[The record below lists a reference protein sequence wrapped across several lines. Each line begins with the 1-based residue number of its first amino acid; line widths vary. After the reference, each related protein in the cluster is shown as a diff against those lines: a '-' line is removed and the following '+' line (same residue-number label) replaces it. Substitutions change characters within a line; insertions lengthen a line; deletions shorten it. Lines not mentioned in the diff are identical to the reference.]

1 MSDGISD
8 MMQEQEKKKR
18 DLKTAYEDGKRASE
32 KYTPIAEERQK
43 VRNFLIERNILKPGY
58 NDFYFTG
65 DFGKVSL
72 IELLIE
78 YSNKKKS

>member
-8 MMQEQEKKKR
+8 MIQEQEKKKR

-32 KYTPIAEERQK
+32 KYTPIVEERQK
-43 VRNFLIERNILKPGY
+43 ARNFLIERNILKPGY
-58 NDFYFTG
+58 YDFYFTC